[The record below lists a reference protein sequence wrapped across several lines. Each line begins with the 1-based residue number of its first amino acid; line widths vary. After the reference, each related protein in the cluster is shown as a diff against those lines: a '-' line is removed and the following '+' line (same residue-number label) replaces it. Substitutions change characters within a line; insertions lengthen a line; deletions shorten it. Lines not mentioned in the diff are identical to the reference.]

1 MSTRRA
7 PRPHDAGFTLAEL
20 MVAMSLLGIF
30 MAIVTASMVAMY
42 HSSQHSEAVGRTTQE
57 INGAYLWLERTV
69 RYADYV
75 SEPVTGPPGVVFRS
89 TAATDTDP
97 SPVARCFQVAL
108 QSDEDTDSLRYRT
121 WPSGNP
127 AAVTGWKTIAS
138 GLVPPEG
145 GVAPFT
151 VKQPGDVAG
160 DGLPALATAQL
171 KLAIV
176 AEDGGVRGATSASEM
191 TFVALKAV
199 TPDAGDGS
207 CVAP

>member
-1 MSTRRA
+1 MTTPRA
-7 PRPHDAGFTLAEL
+7 GRQRDAGFTLAEL

-42 HSSQHSEAVGRTTQE
+42 HSAQHSDAVGRTTQE

-75 SEPVTGPPGVVFRS
+75 ADPVASPPGVVFRS

-97 SPVARCFQVAL
+97 VPVARCFQVVL
-108 QSDEDTDSLRYRT
+108 QSDGDTDALRYRT
-121 WPSGNP
+121 WPVDD
-127 AAVTGWKTIAS
+127 AAAATGWKTLAS
-138 GLVPPEG
+138 GLVPPESG
-145 GVAPFT
+145 IAPFT
-151 VKQPGDVAG
+151 VQQPGDAAG

-171 KLAIV
+171 RVALA
-176 AEDGGVRGATSASEM
+176 AEDGGLRGATSESEM
-191 TFVALKAV
+191 TFVALNAV
-199 TPDAGDGS
+199 TRGAGSGS